1 MRVTACC
8 SRVRGGYLPFGI
20 LRRRLF
26 PLTNPHGII
35 KCGENVDIA
44 SLYKTFT

>member
-1 MRVTACC
+1 MQFTACC
-8 SRVRGGYLPFGI
+8 SRVRDGYLPFGI

-35 KCGENVDIA
+35 KCGENVEIA